1 MQLHNAALD
10 SICYFNAS
18 SFCYRSACYA
28 TNMDADQLAEYR
40 KNRLSHLADK
50 YGGKKA
56 LGQALG
62 YTDGAYVGQM
72 IRGDR
77 PITEKFLRQVEQ
89 HIPALAGWFDAPGA
103 EHTSN
108 KAGAASAHSMQE
120 DRKAFSAAK
129 PSEEQQFVQVPLLAN
144 GGSMGLGT
152 DAMHDDVLIG
162 SIALS
167 PNWVTRRIR
176 PTSLG
181 ALRFI
186 HGHGDSMSPTYEDG
200 DILLVDTG
208 ARDARSID
216 GVYVLEANQ
225 RIYIKR
231 VRQRID
237 GQVEISSDNPT
248 VKTVDVLNGGH
259 NVTVLGRV
267 VWAWNGRKL

>member
-1 MQLHNAALD
+1 MQLHNIALD
-10 SICYFNAS
+10 SNCYFDAS
-18 SFCYRSACYA
+18 SICYRSDCYA

-40 KNRLSHLADK
+40 KKRLSDLADK

-103 EHTSN
+103 EHTHN
-108 KAGAASAHSMQE
+108 KAGAVSAHAVQE
-120 DRKAFSAAK
+120 DRKAFSAAT
-129 PSEEQQFVQVPLLAN
+129 PSEEQESIQVPLLAN

-167 PNWVTRRIR
+167 PNWVTRRIQ